1 MSNMKTKLIS
11 QTSRAGLALVV
22 ISFLLSLVPFQG
34 KNLTTSK
41 ERTSAQTEVVV
52 TNKFSKKTSFLFS
65 FSPSVVTS
73 PNYFHVQ
80 LARIHSCQTALIIK
94 NLGRHLISIR
104 RSQLSKTVFF
114 SETEDHHIIA

>member
-41 ERTSAQTEVVV
+41 ERVSAQTEVVV
-52 TNKFSKKTSFLFS
+52 TNKFSKKKSFLFS

-80 LARIHSCQTALIIK
+80 LARIHSCQATLIIK
-94 NLGRHLISIR
+94 NLEKHLISIR
-104 RSQLSKTVFF
+104 RYHLSRTVFF
-114 SETEDHHIIA
+114 SETEDHIIA

>member
-34 KNLTTSK
+34 KNLATSK
-41 ERTSAQTEVVV
+41 ERTSPQTEVVV
-52 TNKFSKKTSFLFS
+52 TNKISKKKSFLFS
-65 FSPSVVTS
+65 FSPSLVAT

-80 LARIHSCQTALIIK
+80 LAQIHSYQDELIIK
-94 NLGRHLISIR
+94 NLGRHLISIK
-104 RSQLSKTVFF
+104 RSQLSKTVFS
-114 SETEDHHIIA
+114 SETEDYIIA

>member
-52 TNKFSKKTSFLFS
+52 TNKISQKRVFLFS
-65 FSPSVVTS
+65 FFSSAVTT
-73 PNYFHVQ
+73 PNFFHLP
-80 LARIHSCQTALIIK
+80 LARIHSCQAELIIK
-94 NLGRHLISIR
+94 NRGQHLISIK

-114 SETEDHHIIA
+114 SETEDHIIA